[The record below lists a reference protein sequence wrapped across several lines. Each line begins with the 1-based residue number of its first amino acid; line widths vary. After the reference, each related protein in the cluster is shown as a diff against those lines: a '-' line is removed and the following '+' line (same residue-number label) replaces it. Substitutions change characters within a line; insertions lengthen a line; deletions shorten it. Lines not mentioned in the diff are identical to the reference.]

1 MAQTLYTVTTLAN
14 ELGFANTHAQTMLK
28 KAGIEP
34 VSTTGANG
42 RMKLYDERAR
52 EYLVQQ
58 RKRIDEKWRAVQAKK
73 DAAAA
78 RKRGKVQVVSLNHME
93 SGIAKLLKSM
103 ADIEAALEHL
113 WVQNDEIVKQLR
125 QLADKLDA
133 RNSASDLQFPP
144 LNVSPE
150 TITTFEAALTQVD

>member
-73 DAAAA
+73 EAAAA
-78 RKRGKVQVVSLNHME
+78 RKRGKVRFVAINHME
-93 SGIAKLLKSM
+93 DNITKLLKSIPH
-103 ADIEAALEHL
+103 IEASLEHTRL
-113 WVQNDEIVKQLR
+113 QNDQILVLLQQLT
-125 QLADKLDA
+125 DKLEA
-133 RNSASDLQFPP
+133 RSGASDLQFPP
-144 LNVSPE
+144 LGASPE
-150 TITTFEAALTQVD
+150 TLTAFEAALTQVD